1 VEGGAC
7 VRVYTA
13 RYEGSAES
21 RSHRQTIQGECMIA
35 RHLKSLSASVGKPR
49 RSWVAG
55 SGIVAL
61 AALLLA
67 GCGSTATT
75 SASGTPNARAGA
87 TSTVT
92 CNASATSA
100 QDSWHL
106 VTPNVLTI
114 ASDTTYAPAEYAD
127 PQNPSHFIGYDMD
140 LIREIARRMCLVPN
154 IQQATFSNIIDL
166 LSGPALGQQRYDIS
180 ISSFTI
186 NSDRLQKVDFVP
198 YFIAGESTLVKKGN
212 PSHISQVSDLCGKTV
227 AAQNATIEL
236 AELEA
241 LNGQNVSAGDQG
253 VPQQPVCKSN
263 LIKILSFDSEEVVVQ
278 QVIDGRADATY
289 QDQPVTD
296 YYIGLHTSDL
306 DHGFITANSQ
316 GTEGIAVRK
325 DNAAFESAVKTA
337 LNNMVADGTY
347 TRIMAAWGQT
357 ALACLIATNG
367 CPPAS

>member
-1 VEGGAC
+1 MK
-7 VRVYTA
+7 A
-13 RYEGSAES
+13 RQRAFLYC
-21 RSHRQTIQGECMIA
+21 RTIQGECMIA

-49 RSWVAG
+49 RSWVAVPG
-55 SGIVAL
+55 FVVL

-67 GCGSTATT
+67 GCGGSSSSS
-75 SASGTPNARAGA
+75 SAQGTPNSQAAA

-92 CNASATSA
+92 CNAS
-100 QDSWHL
+100 DRDNWHL

-127 PQNPSHFIGYDMD
+127 PNNPSHFLGYDMD
-140 LIREIARRMCLVPN
+140 LIREIARRMCVVPD
-154 IQQATFSNIIDL
+154 IHTETFGAIIGLLTNPQLGKQKYDL
-166 LSGPALGQQRYDIS
+166 S

-186 NSDRLQKVDFVP
+186 SGHQHDSSNVDFIP

-212 PSHISQVSDLCGKTV
+212 PAHVTKVSDMCGKV
-227 AAQNATIEL
+227 VSAQTGTIEL

-241 LNGQNVSAGDQG
+241 LNGQTVDPNTEG
-253 VPQQPVCKSN
+253 VPQQPLCKSN
-263 LIKILSFDSEEVVVQ
+263 QIKILNFDSEEQVVQ
-278 QVIDGRADATY
+278 QVINSRADASY

-296 YYIGLHTSDL
+296 YYISLHASDL
-306 DHGFITANSQ
+306 DHGFITDNSQ

-325 DNAAFESAVKTA
+325 DNAAFNSAVKTA

-347 TRIMAAWGQT
+347 KRIMQAWGQT
-357 ALACLIATNG
+357 ALACLLNATG

>member
-1 VEGGAC
+1 
-7 VRVYTA
+7 
-13 RYEGSAES
+13 
-21 RSHRQTIQGECMIA
+21 MIA
-35 RHLKSLSASVGKPR
+35 RHLKSLFASVGKPR
-49 RSWVAG
+49 RSWVAVPG
-55 SGIVAL
+55 TVAL

-75 SASGTPNARAGA
+75 SASGTPNAQAGA

-127 PQNPSHFIGYDMD
+127 PQNPNHFIGYDMD

-154 IQQATFSNIIDL
+154 IQQATFSTILDE
-166 LSGPALGQQRYDIS
+166 LSKPQLGQQKYDLS

-186 NSDRLQKVDFVP
+186 NSARLQEVDFIP
-198 YFIAGESTLVKKGN
+198 YFIAGESTLVQKGN
-212 PSHISQVSDLCGKTV
+212 PAHISKVSDMCGKTIS
-227 AAQNATIEL
+227 AQTATIEL
-236 AELEA
+236 AELQA
-241 LNGQNVSAGDQG
+241 LNGQPVDPSTEG
-253 VPQQPVCKSN
+253 VPQQPLCKN
-263 LIKILSFDSEEVVVQ
+263 TPIKILSFDSEEEVVQ
-278 QVIDGRADATY
+278 QVINNRADASY

-296 YYIGLHTSDL
+296 YYISLHAGQL
-306 DHGFITANSQ
+306 DHGFITDNSQ

-325 DNAAFESAVKTA
+325 DNSAFESAAKTA
-337 LNNMVADGTY
+337 LSNMVADGTY
-347 TRIMAAWGQT
+347 KRIMQAWGQT
-357 ALACLIATNG
+357 ALACLLNATG